1 MKKVNFL
8 LMVALLGSFLAAQN
22 LVAGGSK
29 ASVYDKDPDSNKWH
43 LTTVKWIK
51 GTHNALKDDDRFVVL
66 IGKVTKKTNGD
77 SYLLDDDTGI
87 IELDSDLDLPVGK
100 YIVVRGL
107 IDQAWLNMGFS
118 KYGNVE
124 IEVKSWRYDKDVKK

>member
-8 LMVALLGSFLAAQN
+8 LMVALLGSFLALQN

-29 ASVYDKDPDSNKWH
+29 ASPYDKDPDSNKWH
-43 LTTVKWIK
+43 ITTVKWIK

-66 IGKVTKKTNGD
+66 IGKVIKKTNGD

-87 IELDSDLDLPVGK
+87 IELDSDLDLPIGK